1 MTIKTNVENQTRFTR
16 GEQVS
21 TVDSSD
27 YTNSSQNTAST
38 ERDNTGSKRQRCFG
52 ATVARTNS
60 TIVSISVSGKLARQL
75 SKSLESQL
83 TESISEHEI
92 SINRSAKYEQKI
104 AELKEELKSLKQ
116 LIEQLDEVERQTE
129 EVEEVEQLE

>member
-1 MTIKTNVENQTRFTR
+1 MTIKTDVQNQTRLTR
-16 GEQVS
+16 GKQVS

-27 YTNSSQNTAST
+27 YTNSPQNTTST
-38 ERDNTGSKRQRCFG
+38 KRDDTGSQRQRCSR

-60 TIVSISVSGKLARQL
+60 AIISISVSGKLARQL

-92 SINRSAKYEQKI
+92 SINRTAKYEQKI
-104 AELKEELKSLKQ
+104 AELKEELESLKQ
-116 LIEQLDEVERQTE
+116 LIEQLDQAEHETE
-129 EVEEVEQLE
+129 EVEVEKLE